1 MRCDNCGSTDTYI
14 KNHEHIYQIK
24 GKEIKFNSDRRFCS
38 KCNNLVYDEKLDNIA
53 SEKGIEI
60 YNKLYGVPKEEII
73 ALRKKYNLS
82 QELFSKVIGCAKKT
96 LISYEKGVSIPNDS
110 YLILIKSLIANPEII
125 TNLVEANKVQ
135 FTDKEYNKI
144 NNKISIFLANNEKQ
158 LLLSEEYSPTEYNG
172 YTKFNKEK
180 VYNMIIYFADNTILK
195 TKLLKEMF
203 YADFLFYKENC
214 KSITGL
220 EYCKLPFGPV
230 PDGFETILLN
240 EYQEGM
246 IDYKPVITSSK
257 EYYEIAAKKK
267 FNKDLFTK
275 EELDVLAKIKKYFKD
290 YNVKKIVD
298 YSHKEKAYTD
308 TNDCAKISYDYSFD
322 INLK

>member
-38 KCNNLVYDEKLDNIA
+38 KCNNLVYDEKLDNIS

-110 YLILIKSLIANPEII
+110 YLILIKILIANPEII
-125 TNLVEANKVQ
+125 ANLVEANKIQ

-172 YTKFNKEK
+172 YTKLNKEK

-257 EYYEIAAKKK
+257 EYYEIVAKKK
-267 FNKDLFTK
+267 FSKDLFTK
-275 EELDVLAKIKKYFKD
+275 EELDVLDKIKKYFKD

>member
-60 YNKLYGVPKEEII
+60 FNKLYGVPKEEII

-172 YTKFNKEK
+172 YTKLNKEK

>member
-172 YTKFNKEK
+172 YTKLNKEK

-275 EELDVLAKIKKYFKD
+275 EELDVLDKIKKYFKD

>member
-38 KCNNLVYDEKLDNIA
+38 KCNSLVYDEKLDNTA

-110 YLILIKSLIANPEII
+110 YLILIKILIANPEII
-125 TNLVEANKVQ
+125 ANLVEANKIQ

-144 NNKISIFLANNEKQ
+144 NNKISEFLANNEKQ
-158 LLLSEEYSPTEYNG
+158 LLLNKEYNPTEYNG

-180 VYNMIIYFADNTILK
+180 VYNMIIYLSDKTILK

-230 PDGFETILLN
+230 PDSFETILS
-240 EYQEGM
+240 YGDQEDI
-246 IDYKPVITSSK
+246 IDYKPVITPSK
-257 EYYEIAAKKK
+257 EYYEITSKKK

-275 EELDVLAKIKKYFKD
+275 EELEVLDKIKKYFKN
-290 YNVKKIVD
+290 YNAKEIVE
-298 YSHKEKAYTD
+298 YSHKEKAFID
-308 TNDCAKISYDYSFD
+308 TNKCEKISYDYSFD
-322 INLK
+322 IDLK

>member
-38 KCNNLVYDEKLDNIA
+38 KCNSLVYDEKLDNTA

-110 YLILIKSLIANPEII
+110 YLILIKILIANPEII
-125 TNLVEANKVQ
+125 ANLVEANKIQ

-144 NNKISIFLANNEKQ
+144 NNKISEFLANNEKQ
-158 LLLSEEYSPTEYNG
+158 LLLNKEYNPTEYNG
-172 YTKFNKEK
+172 YTKFNK
-180 VYNMIIYFADNTILK
+180 
-195 TKLLKEMF
+195 
-203 YADFLFYKENC
+203 
-214 KSITGL
+214 
-220 EYCKLPFGPV
+220 
-230 PDGFETILLN
+230 
-240 EYQEGM
+240 
-246 IDYKPVITSSK
+246 
-257 EYYEIAAKKK
+257 
-267 FNKDLFTK
+267 
-275 EELDVLAKIKKYFKD
+275 KKY
-290 YNVKKIVD
+290 I
-298 YSHKEKAYTD
+298 
-308 TNDCAKISYDYSFD
+308 I
-322 INLK
+322 

>member
-110 YLILIKSLIANPEII
+110 YLILIKILIANPEII
-125 TNLVEANKVQ
+125 ANLVEANKIQ

-144 NNKISIFLANNEKQ
+144 NNKISEFLANNEKQ
-158 LLLSEEYSPTEYNG
+158 LLLSEEYNPTEYNG

-246 IDYKPVITSSK
+246 IDYKRVITSSK

>member
-38 KCNNLVYDEKLDNIA
+38 KCNNLVYDDKLDNIA

-60 YNKLYGVPKEEII
+60 YNKLYGVTKEEII

-110 YLILIKSLIANPEII
+110 YLILIKILIANPEII
-125 TNLVEANKVQ
+125 ANLVEANRVQ

-144 NNKISIFLANNEKQ
+144 NNKISEFLANNERQ
-158 LLLSEEYSPTEYNG
+158 LLLSEKHSPTEYNG
-172 YTKFNKEK
+172 YTKLNKEK
-180 VYNMIIYFADNTILK
+180 VYNMIIFLADNTILK

-230 PDGFETILLN
+230 PDSFETILS
-240 EYQEGM
+240 YGDQENI

-257 EYYEIAAKKK
+257 EYYEITPKKK
-267 FNKDLFTK
+267 FNKDLFTN
-275 EELDVLAKIKKYFKD
+275 EELEVLDKVKKYFKN
-290 YNVKKIVD
+290 YN
-298 YSHKEKAYTD
+298 
-308 TNDCAKISYDYSFD
+308 AK
-322 INLK
+322 

>member
-1 MRCDNCGSTDTYI
+1 MRCDNCGSTDTYV

-60 YNKLYGVPKEEII
+60 YNKLYGVTKEEII

-110 YLILIKSLIANPEII
+110 YLILIKSLIASPEMI

-158 LLLSEEYSPTEYNG
+158 LLLNEEYSPTEYNG

-180 VYNMIIYFADNTILK
+180 VYNMIIFLADNTILK

>member
-1 MRCDNCGSTDTYI
+1 MRCDNCGSSDTYI

-60 YNKLYGVPKEEII
+60 YNKLYGVTKEEII

-158 LLLSEEYSPTEYNG
+158 LLLSEEYNPTEYNG
-172 YTKFNKEK
+172 YTKLNKEK

>member
-60 YNKLYGVPKEEII
+60 YNKLYGVTKEEII

-110 YLILIKSLIANPEII
+110 YLILIKILIANPEII
-125 TNLVEANKVQ
+125 ANLVEANRVQ

-144 NNKISIFLANNEKQ
+144 NNKISEFLANNERQ
-158 LLLSEEYSPTEYNG
+158 LLLSEKHSPTEYNG
-172 YTKFNKEK
+172 YTKLNKEK
-180 VYNMIIYFADNTILK
+180 VYNMIIFFADNTILK

-230 PDGFETILLN
+230 PDSFETILS
-240 EYQEGM
+240 YGDQEDI

-257 EYYEIAAKKK
+257 EYYEITSKKK

-275 EELDVLAKIKKYFKD
+275 EELEVLDKVKKYFKN
-290 YNVKKIVD
+290 YNVKEIVE
-298 YSHKEKAYTD
+298 YSHKEKAFLD
-308 TNDCAKISYDYSFD
+308 TNKCEKISYDYSFD
-322 INLK
+322 IDLK

>member
-1 MRCDNCGSTDTYI
+1 MRCDNCGSSDTYV

-38 KCNNLVYDEKLDNIA
+38 KCDNLVYDEKLDNTA
-53 SEKGIEI
+53 SEKGIEV
-60 YNKLYGVPKEEII
+60 YNKLYGVTKEEII

-110 YLILIKSLIANPEII
+110 YLIIIKSLIASPEMI

-135 FTDKEYNKI
+135 FTNKEYNKI

-158 LLLSEEYSPTEYNG
+158 LLLNEEYSPTEYNG

-180 VYNMIIYFADNTILK
+180 VYNMIIFLADNTILK

-257 EYYEIAAKKK
+257 EYYKIAAKKK

>member
-38 KCNNLVYDEKLDNIA
+38 KCNNLVYDEKLDNTA
-53 SEKGIEI
+53 SEKGIEV
-60 YNKLYGVPKEEII
+60 YNKLYGVTKEEII

-110 YLILIKSLIANPEII
+110 YLILIKILIANPEII
-125 TNLVEANKVQ
+125 ANLVEANKIQ

-144 NNKISIFLANNEKQ
+144 NNKISEFLANNEKQ

-180 VYNMIIYFADNTILK
+180 VYNMIIYLADNTILK

>member
-1 MRCDNCGSTDTYI
+1 MRCDNCGSSDTYV

-38 KCNNLVYDEKLDNIA
+38 KCGNLVYDEKLDNTA

-60 YNKLYGVPKEEII
+60 YNKLYGVTKEEII

-110 YLILIKSLIANPEII
+110 YLIIIKSLIASPEMI

-135 FTDKEYNKI
+135 FNNKEYNKI

-158 LLLSEEYSPTEYNG
+158 LLLNEEYSPTEYNG

-180 VYNMIIYFADNTILK
+180 VYNMIIFLADNTILK

-298 YSHKEKAYTD
+298 YSQILFSLTKNLFPF
-308 TNDCAKISYDYSFD
+308 TNVFFQVASWA
-322 INLK
+322 

>member
-38 KCNNLVYDEKLDNIA
+38 KCNKLVYDEKLDNIA

-60 YNKLYGVPKEEII
+60 YNRLYGVTKEEII

-82 QELFSKVIGCAKKT
+82 QELFSKIIGCAKKT

-135 FTDKEYNKI
+135 FTTKEYNKI
-144 NNKISIFLANNEKQ
+144 NNKITIFLANNEKQ
-158 LLLSEEYSPTEYNG
+158 LLLNEEYNPTEYNG
-172 YTKFNKEK
+172 YTKLNKEK
-180 VYNMIIYFADNTILK
+180 IYNIIIFLADNTILK

-230 PDGFETILLN
+230 PDSFETILSKG
-240 EYQEGM
+240 YQEDI
-246 IDYKPVITSSK
+246 IDYELVITPSK
-257 EYYEIAAKKK
+257 EFYEITSKKE
-267 FNKDLFTK
+267 FNKELFTK
-275 EELDVLAKIKKYFKD
+275 EELEVLDKIKKYFKD
-290 YNVKKIVD
+290 YSVEEIVD
-298 YSHKEKAYTD
+298 YSHKEKAYID
-308 TNDCAKISYDYSFD
+308 TNKCEKISYEYSFD
-322 INLK
+322 IDLK

>member
-1 MRCDNCGSTDTYI
+1 MRCDNCGSTDTYV

-38 KCNNLVYDEKLDNIA
+38 KCNNLVYDEELDNIA

-60 YNKLYGVPKEEII
+60 YNKLYGVTKEEII

-110 YLILIKSLIANPEII
+110 YLILIKSLIASPEII
-125 TNLVEANKVQ
+125 ANLVEANKVQ
-135 FTDKEYNKI
+135 FTDKEYSKI
-144 NNKISIFLANNEKQ
+144 NDKISIFLANNEKQ
-158 LLLSEEYSPTEYNG
+158 LLLSEEYNPTEYNG
-172 YTKFNKEK
+172 YTKLNKEK
-180 VYNMIIYFADNTILK
+180 VYNMIIYLADNTILK

-230 PDGFETILLN
+230 PDCFETILSKG
-240 EYQEGM
+240 YQEDI
-246 IDYKPVITSSK
+246 IDYEPVITTSK
-257 EYYEIAAKKK
+257 EYYEITPKKE

-275 EELDVLAKIKKYFKD
+275 EELDVLNKIKKYFKN
-290 YNVKKIVD
+290 YTVKEIVD
-298 YSHKEKAYTD
+298 YSHKEKAFID
-308 TNDCAKISYDYSFD
+308 TNKCGKISYDYSFD
-322 INLK
+322 IDLK

>member
-158 LLLSEEYSPTEYNG
+158 LLLNEEYSPTEYNG

-180 VYNMIIYFADNTILK
+180 VYNMIIFLADNTILK

>member
-38 KCNNLVYDEKLDNIA
+38 KCDNLVYDEKLDNTA

-60 YNKLYGVPKEEII
+60 YNKLYGVTKEEII

-110 YLILIKSLIANPEII
+110 YLILIKILIANPEII
-125 TNLVEANKVQ
+125 ANLVEANKIQ

-144 NNKISIFLANNEKQ
+144 NNKISEFLANNEKQ
-158 LLLSEEYSPTEYNG
+158 LLLSEEYNPTEYNG

-180 VYNMIIYFADNTILK
+180 VYNMIIFLADNTILK

>member
-96 LISYEKGVSIPNDS
+96 LISYEKGMSIPNDS
-110 YLILIKSLIANPEII
+110 YLILIKILIANPEII
-125 TNLVEANKVQ
+125 ANLVEANKIQ

-144 NNKISIFLANNEKQ
+144 NNKISEFLANNEKQ
-158 LLLSEEYSPTEYNG
+158 LLLSEEYNPTEYNG

>member
-60 YNKLYGVPKEEII
+60 YNKLYGVTKEEII

-110 YLILIKSLIANPEII
+110 YLILIKILIANPEII
-125 TNLVEANKVQ
+125 ANLVEANKIQ

-144 NNKISIFLANNEKQ
+144 NNKISEFLANNEKQ
-158 LLLSEEYSPTEYNG
+158 LLLSEEYNPTEYNG

-180 VYNMIIYFADNTILK
+180 VYNMIIFLADNTILK

-308 TNDCAKISYDYSFD
+308 TDDCAKISYDYSFD

>member
-110 YLILIKSLIANPEII
+110 YLILIKILIANPEII
-125 TNLVEANKVQ
+125 ANLVEANKVQ

-267 FNKDLFTK
+267 FNKELFTK

-322 INLK
+322 IDLK

>member
-60 YNKLYGVPKEEII
+60 YNKLYGVTKEEII

-110 YLILIKSLIANPEII
+110 YLILIKILIANPEII
-125 TNLVEANKVQ
+125 ANLVEANRVQ

-144 NNKISIFLANNEKQ
+144 NDKISIFLANNERQ
-158 LLLSEEYSPTEYNG
+158 LLLSEKHSPTEYNG
-172 YTKFNKEK
+172 YTKLNKEK
-180 VYNMIIYFADNTILK
+180 VYNMIIYLSDKTILK

-230 PDGFETILLN
+230 PDSFETILS
-240 EYQEGM
+240 YGDQEDI

-257 EYYEIAAKKK
+257 EYYEITSKKK

-275 EELDVLAKIKKYFKD
+275 EELEVLDKVKKYFKN
-290 YNVKKIVD
+290 YNAKEIV
-298 YSHKEKAYTD
+298 E
-308 TNDCAKISYDYSFD
+308 
-322 INLK
+322 

>member
-1 MRCDNCGSTDTYI
+1 MRCDNCGSSDTYV

-60 YNKLYGVPKEEII
+60 YNKLYGVTKEEII

-110 YLILIKSLIANPEII
+110 YLIIIKSLIANPEII

-158 LLLSEEYSPTEYNG
+158 LLLNEEYSPTEYNG

-180 VYNMIIYFADNTILK
+180 VYNMIIFLADNTILK

-275 EELDVLAKIKKYFKD
+275 EELDVLSKIKKYFKD

>member
-1 MRCDNCGSTDTYI
+1 MRCDNCGSSDTYV

-38 KCNNLVYDEKLDNIA
+38 KCDNLVYDEKLDNIA

-60 YNKLYGVPKEEII
+60 YNKLYGVTKEEII

-110 YLILIKSLIANPEII
+110 YLIIIKSLIASPEMI

-135 FTDKEYNKI
+135 FTNKEYNKI

-158 LLLSEEYSPTEYNG
+158 LLLNEEYSPTEYNG

-180 VYNMIIYFADNTILK
+180 VYNMIIFLADNTILK

-322 INLK
+322 IDLK

>member
-38 KCNNLVYDEKLDNIA
+38 KCNSLVYDEKLDNTA

-60 YNKLYGVPKEEII
+60 YNKLYGV
-73 ALRKKYNLS
+73 
-82 QELFSKVIGCAKKT
+82 
-96 LISYEKGVSIPNDS
+96 SIPNDS
-110 YLILIKSLIANPEII
+110 YLILIKILIANPEII
-125 TNLVEANKVQ
+125 ANLVEANKIQ

-144 NNKISIFLANNEKQ
+144 NNKISEFLANNEKQ
-158 LLLSEEYSPTEYNG
+158 LLLNKEYNPTEYNG

-180 VYNMIIYFADNTILK
+180 VYNMIIYLSDKTILK

-230 PDGFETILLN
+230 PDSFETILS
-240 EYQEGM
+240 YGDQEDI
-246 IDYKPVITSSK
+246 IDYKPVITPSK
-257 EYYEIAAKKK
+257 EYYEITSKKK

-275 EELDVLAKIKKYFKD
+275 EELEVLDKIKKYFKN
-290 YNVKKIVD
+290 YNAKEIVD
-298 YSHKEKAYTD
+298 YSHKEKAFID
-308 TNDCAKISYDYSFD
+308 TNKCEKISYDYSFD
-322 INLK
+322 IDLK

>member
-1 MRCDNCGSTDTYI
+1 MRCDNCGSTDTYV

-38 KCNNLVYDEKLDNIA
+38 KCDNLVYDEELDNLA

-60 YNKLYGVPKEEII
+60 YNKLYGVTKEEII
-73 ALRKKYNLS
+73 TLRKKYNLS

-110 YLILIKSLIANPEII
+110 YLIIIKSLIANPEII

-158 LLLSEEYSPTEYNG
+158 LLLNEEYNPTEYNG

-246 IDYKPVITSSK
+246 IDYKPVITASK
-257 EYYEIAAKKK
+257 EYYEIASKKE

-275 EELDVLAKIKKYFKD
+275 EELDILAKIKKYFKD

-322 INLK
+322 IDLK

>member
-1 MRCDNCGSTDTYI
+1 MRCDNCGSSDTYV

-24 GKEIKFNSDRRFCS
+24 GKEIKFNSNRRFCS

-60 YNKLYGVPKEEII
+60 YNKLYGVTKEEII

-158 LLLSEEYSPTEYNG
+158 LLLNEEYSPTEYNG

-180 VYNMIIYFADNTILK
+180 VYNMIIFLADNTILK